1 MSRFHDMPGMN
12 VHDYA
17 TEGSTGWQRRIATVR
32 RLYRR
37 KSVLYGTIG
46 LVVFIM
52 IISIAVPVSKN
63 RNSSSSDKSASLTSN
78 GPLIPP
84 PELGSNQLLG
94 NKDDLGA
101 FLITLYDKLALPRD
115 GLTVP
120 NSPQYLAL
128 NWVSGREEY
137 TQYDMAQRVQRY
149 ALATFYY
156 STFMVEHE
164 FLSTPTDW
172 SSSENWISDLDECT
186 WEGISCNINKQVI
199 SITLEEHALSGSL
212 PVELAFLTALQELD
226 FTSNFIYMEDNL
238 NDVWLHLNQLKVL
251 LMEDN
256 YVVTSEGLPTQFS
269 GLTSLQ
275 KLILSY
281 NLLQGTLQPESF
293 MSMSSLQHLEIES
306 NYLSGDIPSTL
317 GKLSNLVYIYARR
330 NIFDFAL
337 SDMITPASYPALFS
351 LWLDNNPI
359 RGRIPATIADLKN
372 LASLSITN
380 ATLTGPIPT
389 ELGML
394 TGLRRVWLYANSLSG
409 SVPTQLNAL
418 TKLEVLEIQENN
430 LIGVMPP
437 NVCQTVQASP
447 YEFRAL
453 TADCDSVS
461 CDCCTVCY

>member
-1 MSRFHDMPGMN
+1 
-12 VHDYA
+12 
-17 TEGSTGWQRRIATVR
+17 
-32 RLYRR
+32 
-37 KSVLYGTIG
+37 
-46 LVVFIM
+46 
-52 IISIAVPVSKN
+52 
-63 RNSSSSDKSASLTSN
+63 
-78 GPLIPP
+78 
-84 PELGSNQLLG
+84 
-94 NKDDLGA
+94 
-101 FLITLYDKLALPRD
+101 
-115 GLTVP
+115 
-120 NSPQYLAL
+120 
-128 NWVSGREEY
+128 
-137 TQYDMAQRVQRY
+137 MAQRVQRY